1 MKAEPPRLQTCC
13 FCCCCCC
20 MPLLSLAETGTL
32 HCLDTNLQ
40 LPVTSISTQLPA
52 TQNLSH
58 LPKPKYQ
65 EPPFSLSRSLSLSR
79 STTTHSLRR
88 CLLSSSNATSK
99 LPNLPKNLCCS
110 QMLSLLEICSHFQ
123 SSKVI
128 NAPLCCCCCYR
139 CKTKKQRQR
148 QQQLKRD
155 LEMLGVYGIPANW
168 VSERKSISKR
178 SIRLG
183 FFQNKILVSLV
194 GSQ

>member
-13 FCCCCCC
+13 LCCCCCC

-32 HCLDTNLQ
+32 HCLGTNVQ

-58 LPKPKYQ
+58 LPKPKNQ
-65 EPPFSLSRSLSLSR
+65 EPPFSLSRSLSLTFHNHTLPS
-79 STTTHSLRR
+79 SMSSLVQQ
-88 CLLSSSNATSK
+88 CNLKTPHATQ
-99 LPNLPKNLCCS
+99 NLCCS

-139 CKTKKQRQR
+139 CKTKKQRQ

-155 LEMLGVYGIPANW
+155 FEMLGGLWNPCKLGI
-168 VSERKSISKR
+168 
-178 SIRLG
+178 
-183 FFQNKILVSLV
+183 
-194 GSQ
+194 